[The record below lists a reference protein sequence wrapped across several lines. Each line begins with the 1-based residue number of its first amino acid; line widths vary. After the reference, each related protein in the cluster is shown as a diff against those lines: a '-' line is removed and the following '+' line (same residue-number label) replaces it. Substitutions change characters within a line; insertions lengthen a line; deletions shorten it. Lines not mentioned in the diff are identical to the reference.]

1 MIFKKY
7 PGNGRGTYAEML
19 KDHNGVTF
27 VIAYKGSARFCRN
40 PDEVRKVFGVARN
53 QESVKD
59 LVAWCRECLPRTEEP
74 ASQSAPSALDV
85 TDGPPRLQS

>member
-1 MIFKKY
+1 MC
-7 PGNGRGTYAEML
+7 
-19 KDHNGVTF
+19 F
-27 VIAYKGSARFCRN
+27 VVCYKGSARFCRN

-59 LVAWCRECLPRTEEP
+59 LVAWCKECLPHTEEP
-74 ASQSAPSALDV
+74 DVQSAPSAPDV

>member
-27 VIAYKGSARFCRN
+27 VIAYKGSARFCRD
-40 PDEVRKVFGVARN
+40 PDEVKKVFGVARN

-59 LVAWCRECLPRTEEP
+59 LVAWCKECLPHTEPPPSQSE
-74 ASQSAPSALDV
+74 QSAPDESY
-85 TDGPPRLQS
+85 GPPRL